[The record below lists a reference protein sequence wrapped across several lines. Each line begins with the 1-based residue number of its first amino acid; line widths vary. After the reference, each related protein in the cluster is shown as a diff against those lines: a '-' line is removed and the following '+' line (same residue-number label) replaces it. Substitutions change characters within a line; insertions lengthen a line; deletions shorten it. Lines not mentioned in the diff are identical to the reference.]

1 MSSDGSGK
9 TSGAGDA
16 RNRARSDEADRTE
29 AAWSDADLVALG
41 REAVAQE
48 AEALRGLAA
57 ALDDSF
63 AAAVRILLRSRGR
76 VLVTGLGK
84 SGFVA
89 RKLAATLTSTGTPSQ
104 FIHPVEAAHG
114 DLGIVSGSE
123 VLIAISRS
131 GANPEV
137 TALLAFCR
145 TFGMRTIAITADAV
159 SDAARAADV
168 VLHTPFER
176 EACPL
181 NLTPTTSTI
190 AAMAMGD
197 ALSVALI
204 RLRGFAAEDF
214 AMFHPSGALGRSLLL
229 TVGELMHSGAE
240 LPVVSHRLT
249 LRQSLPEI
257 VGKRLGGAC
266 VVDDD
271 GRLVGLCVDGDIKRV
286 LLDREQALD
295 LPITEAMNP
304 RPTTITSGE
313 LAIRALRLMERREGG
328 AVTLLIVADEAG
340 RPTGLLHI
348 HDILR
353 AGLL

>member
-1 MSSDGSGK
+1 MSAGGAGGAGRGDGSG
-9 TSGAGDA
+9 TSPGG
-16 RNRARSDEADRTE
+16 E
-29 AAWSDADLVALG
+29 AWSDADLVALG

-48 AEALRGLAA
+48 AA
-57 ALDDSF
+57 ALGGMAGALGASF
-63 AAAVRILLRSRGR
+63 AAAVRVLLDARGR
-76 VLVTGLGK
+76 VMVTGLGK

-123 VLIAISRS
+123 VLIAVSRS

-137 TALLAFCR
+137 TALLSFCR
-145 TFGMRTIAITADAV
+145 TFGMRTIVITADPA

-168 VLHTPFER
+168 ILHTPIER

-181 NLTPTTSTI
+181 NLTPTTSTV

-197 ALSVALI
+197 ALVVALI

-214 AMFHPSGALGRSLLL
+214 ALFHPSGALGRSLLL
-229 TVGELMHSGAE
+229 TAGELMHTGDE

-295 LPITEAMNP
+295 LPITAAMNP
-304 RPTTITSGE
+304 QPTTITAGE
-313 LAIRALRLMERREGG
+313 LAISALRLMERREGG
-328 AVTLLIVADEAG
+328 AVTLLIVADG
-340 RPTGLLHI
+340 QDRPVGLLHI

>member
-1 MSSDGSGK
+1 M
-9 TSGAGDA
+9 
-16 RNRARSDEADRTE
+16 NRPTPERPV
-29 AAWSDADLVALG
+29 ADLPDGELIALG

-48 AEALRGLAA
+48 AA
-57 ALDDSF
+57 ALGDLAGALDASF
-63 AAAVRILLRSRGR
+63 AAAVRLLLQAHGR

-104 FIHPVEAAHG
+104 FVHPVEAAHG
-114 DLGIVSGSE
+114 DLGVVSGSD

-137 TALLAFCR
+137 TALLSFCH
-145 TFGMRTIAITADAV
+145 TFGMHTIAVTADPH

-168 VLHTPFER
+168 VLHTPLVR

-181 NLTPTTSTI
+181 NLTPTTSTV

-197 ALSVALI
+197 ALVVALI

-214 AMFHPSGALGRSLLL
+214 ALFHPSGALGRSLLL
-229 TVGELMHSGAE
+229 TVGELMHTGDE

-249 LRQSLPEI
+249 LRGSLPEI

-271 GRLVGLCVDGDIKRV
+271 GRLAGICVDGDIKRV
-286 LLDREQALD
+286 LLNREQALD
-295 LPITEAMNP
+295 LPVTEVMNP
-304 RPTTITSGE
+304 RPSTIGAGE

-328 AVTLLIVADEAG
+328 AITLLIVVDDDG
-340 RPTGLLHI
+340 RPVGLLHI

>member
-1 MSSDGSGK
+1 MN
-9 TSGAGDA
+9 AGDA
-16 RNRARSDEADRTE
+16 GRPAGNGTAPSGDP
-29 AAWSDADLVALG
+29 WSDDDLVALG

-48 AEALRGLAA
+48 AAALGGLAGS
-57 ALDDSF
+57 LGSPF
-63 AAAVRILLRSRGR
+63 AAAVRVVLESRGR
-76 VLVTGLGK
+76 VMVTGLGK

-123 VLIAISRS
+123 VLIAVSRS

-137 TALLAFCR
+137 TALLSFCR
-145 TFGMRTIAITADAV
+145 TFGMRTIVITADPA

-168 VLHTPFER
+168 ILHTPIER

-181 NLTPTTSTI
+181 NLTPTTSTV

-197 ALSVALI
+197 ALVVALI

-214 AMFHPSGALGRSLLL
+214 ALFHPSGALGRSLLL
-229 TVGELMHSGAE
+229 TAGELMHTGDE

-295 LPITEAMNP
+295 LPITAAMNP
-304 RPTTITSGE
+304 RPTTITAGE
-313 LAIRALRLMERREGG
+313 LAISALRLMERREGG
-328 AVTLLIVADEAG
+328 AVTLLIVADGQG
-340 RPTGLLHI
+340 RPVGLLHI

>member
-1 MSSDGSGK
+1 MSRLPAED
-9 TSGAGDA
+9 TDDMRPDA
-16 RNRARSDEADRTE
+16 P
-29 AAWSDADLVALG
+29 DADLIRLG
-41 REAVAQE
+41 RDAMLQE
-48 AEALRGLAA
+48 AEALRQVAGT
-57 ALDDSF
+57 LDASF
-63 AAAVRILLRSRGR
+63 AGAVRMLLQARGR

-114 DLGIVSGSE
+114 DLGIVTGSE

-145 TFGMRTIAITADAV
+145 TFGMKTLVITADPA
-159 SDAARAADV
+159 SDAARAGDL
-168 VLHTPFER
+168 VLHTPIDR

-181 NLTPTTSTI
+181 NLTPTTSAV

-197 ALSVALI
+197 ALAVALI

-229 TVGELMHSGAE
+229 KVSELMHTGDE
-240 LPVVSHRLT
+240 LPIVSHRLT

-257 VGKRLGGAC
+257 VRKRLGGAC

-271 GRLVGLCVDGDIKRV
+271 GLLVGLCVDGDIKRV

-295 LPITEAMNP
+295 LPIIEAMNP
-304 RPTTITSGE
+304 RPTTIGAGE

-328 AVTLLIVADEAG
+328 AVTLLIVADDAG
-340 RPTGLLHI
+340 RPIGLLHI

>member
-1 MSSDGSGK
+1 MNRLNPG
-9 TSGAGDA
+9 TGADA
-16 RNRARSDEADRTE
+16 ADDWSDER
-29 AAWSDADLVALG
+29 LVELG

-48 AEALRGLAA
+48 AEALRGLAG
-57 ALDDSF
+57 ALDASF
-63 AAAVRILLRSRGR
+63 AAAVRVLLRSQGR

-114 DLGIVSGSE
+114 DLGVVSGSE

-137 TALLAFCR
+137 TALLSFCR
-145 TFGMRTIAITADAV
+145 TFGMRTVVITADPA
-159 SDAARAADV
+159 SDAARAADL
-168 VLHTPFER
+168 VLHTPVAR

-181 NLTPTTSTI
+181 NLTPTTSTV
-190 AAMAMGD
+190 AAMAIGD
-197 ALSVALI
+197 ALVVALI

-214 AMFHPSGALGRSLLL
+214 ALFHPSGALGRSLLL
-229 TVGELMHSGAE
+229 TVGELMHTGDE
-240 LPVVSHRLT
+240 LPIVSHRLT
-249 LRQSLPEI
+249 LRASLPEI

-266 VVDDD
+266 VVDDA

-286 LLDREQALD
+286 LLGRDQALD

-304 RPTTITSGE
+304 RPTTIGTDE
-313 LAIRALRLMERREGG
+313 LAIRALRLMEQRDGG
-328 AVTLLIVADEAG
+328 PITLLIVADDAG
-340 RPTGLLHI
+340 RPVGLLHI